1 MGHLASV
8 NCPQCVCII
17 KKGGGDV
24 MGTSEDSSQ
33 EKRKLLVNGIIP
45 RVNMDSMGQMVS
57 VFVRRKC
64 GRTENSQML
73 FS

>member
-1 MGHLASV
+1 
-8 NCPQCVCII
+8 
-17 KKGGGDV
+17 